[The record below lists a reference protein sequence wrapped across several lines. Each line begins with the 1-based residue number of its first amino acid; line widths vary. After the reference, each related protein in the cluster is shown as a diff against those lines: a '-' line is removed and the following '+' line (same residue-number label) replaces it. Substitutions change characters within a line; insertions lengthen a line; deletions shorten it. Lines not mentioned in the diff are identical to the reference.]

1 MNNFDRRNELLTKKF
16 ETGLTPEEER
26 ELQTLQDVVVNSIES
41 EYWASIQKSLENE
54 PHA

>member
-16 ETGLTPEEER
+16 EFGLTPDEER
-26 ELQTLQDVVVNSIES
+26 ELETLQETVVNSIES
-41 EYWASIQKSLENE
+41 EYWTAIQKALENE